1 MHLHLH
7 LRTRF
12 NQLHYTHGHGHG
24 SVDFR
29 LFGWPWRAAYRLHC
43 RIEARG
49 LKGLLVVVVVVG
61 IERVR
66 GAAGWDH

>member
-1 MHLHLH
+1 MHMHILTHAH
-7 LRTRF
+7 ARF
-12 NQLHYTHGHGHG
+12 NQLHYTHGHG

-29 LFGWPWRAAYRLHC
+29 LFGCPWRAAYRLNC